1 MQSPIILHDFIKG
14 FKYSKNISKKY
25 DDREILKNV
34 GFSVDDNEIL
44 CIMGE
49 SGAGKTTL
57 LRIIMGVEKCDEG
70 KVSGNSNMSAV
81 FQDNRLIGEISALS
95 NIRLAINNKHH
106 KNISK

>member
-1 MQSPIILHDFIKG
+1 MKLVVE
-14 FKYSKNISKKY
+14 NISKKY
-25 DDREILKNV
+25 DDREILKDV
-34 GFSVDDNEIL
+34 SFSVDDNEIL

-81 FQDNRLIGEISALS
+81 FQDNRLIEKYLHYRI
-95 NIRLAINNKHH
+95 
-106 KNISK
+106 